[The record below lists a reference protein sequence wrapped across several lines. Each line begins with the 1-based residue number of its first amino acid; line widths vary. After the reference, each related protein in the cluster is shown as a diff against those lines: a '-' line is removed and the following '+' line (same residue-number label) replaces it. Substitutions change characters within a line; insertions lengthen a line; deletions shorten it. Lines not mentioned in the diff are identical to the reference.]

1 MILSGI
7 PVTDDHIH
15 FDPRNGQGV
24 KAARDFYRAGG
35 THLFLVTKP
44 SWSLGVHPV
53 RGKDFSP
60 VFEETLQI
68 AEEIRDAG
76 PVVFPVFGVHPA
88 EITKLTERMSLA
100 EAEELMKSGLDL
112 AAEHVAEGKAVAL
125 KSGRPHYEVTPE
137 IWAASNRVLAHAIC
151 LATECGCALQ
161 IHAESGPCDDVLEMA
176 RDAHMPKDRIVK
188 HFAVPETALIPS
200 FIARHEGLGQIIAGG
215 RECMMESD
223 YMDDNTRPG
232 SVIGP
237 KSVPRF
243 TRRLLETDQV
253 TTEQMW
259 KVHRD
264 TPSRVYGVSIEL

>member
-1 MILSGI
+1 MILSGM

-15 FDPRNGQGV
+15 FDPRNGRGV

-35 THLFLVTKP
+35 THMFLVTKP

-53 RGKDFSP
+53 QGGDFSQ

-68 AEEIRDAG
+68 ATDIRQAG
-76 PVVFPVFGVHPA
+76 PVVFPVLGVHPA
-88 EITKLTERMSLA
+88 EISKLTERMTLA
-100 EAEELMKSGLDL
+100 EAEELMKSGLNL
-112 AAEHVAEGKAVAL
+112 AAHYVAEGQAVAL

-137 IWAASNRVLAHAIC
+137 VWAASNRVLAHALS
-151 LATECGCALQ
+151 LAADCGCALQ
-161 IHAESGPCDDVLEMA
+161 IHAESGPCEDVLAMA
-176 RDAHMPKDRIVK
+176 RAAHIPSDRIVK
-188 HFAVPETALIPS
+188 HFAVPETPLVPS
-200 FIARHEGLGQIIAGG
+200 FIAKHEDLARIITGG

-232 SVIGP
+232 AVIGP

-243 TRRLLETDQV
+243 TRRLIEAEQV
-253 TTEQMW
+253 TAEQMW

>member
-1 MILSGI
+1 MILSGM

-15 FDPRNGQGV
+15 FDPRNGLGV

-35 THLFLVTKP
+35 THMFLVTKP

-53 RGKDFSP
+53 RGEDFMP
-60 VFEETLQI
+60 VFEETLKI
-68 AEEIRDAG
+68 AEDIREAG
-76 PVVFPVFGVHPA
+76 PVVFPVLGVHPA

-100 EAEELMKSGLDL
+100 EAEELMKRGLDL
-112 AAEHVAEGKAVAL
+112 AAKQVAEGQAVAL
-125 KSGRPHYEVTPE
+125 KSGRPHYEVAPE
-137 IWAASNRVLAHAIC
+137 IWAASNRVLAHAII
-151 LATECGCALQ
+151 LAAECGCALQ
-161 IHAESGPCDDVLEMA
+161 IHAESGPCDDVLDMA
-176 RDAHMPKDRIVK
+176 RSAHMPPDRIVK
-188 HFAVPETALIPS
+188 HFAVPETSLVPS
-200 FIARHEGLGQIIAGG
+200 FIARHEDLAQIIAGG

-223 YMDDNTRPG
+223 FMDDNTRPG

-243 TRRLLETDQV
+243 TRRLLESDQV

-259 KVHRD
+259 RVHRD

>member
-1 MILSGI
+1 MILSGM

-15 FDPRNGQGV
+15 FDPRNGRGV
-24 KAARDFYRAGG
+24 KAAGDFYRAGG

-53 RGKDFSP
+53 RGGDFLP

-68 AEEIRDAG
+68 AEDIRKAG

-88 EITKLTERMSLA
+88 EITKLSERMSLA

-112 AAEHVAEGKAVAL
+112 AAQYVAEGKAVAL

-137 IWAASNRVLAHAIC
+137 IWAASNRVLLHAIS
-151 LATECGCALQ
+151 LAADCGCALQ
-161 IHAESGPCDDVLEMA
+161 IHAESGPCDDVFDMA
-176 RDAHMPKDRIVK
+176 RKAHMLPDRIVK
-188 HFAVPETALIPS
+188 HFAVPETSLVPS
-200 FIARHEGLGQIIAGG
+200 FIARHENLVEIVASG

-243 TRRLLETDQV
+243 TRRFLETEQV